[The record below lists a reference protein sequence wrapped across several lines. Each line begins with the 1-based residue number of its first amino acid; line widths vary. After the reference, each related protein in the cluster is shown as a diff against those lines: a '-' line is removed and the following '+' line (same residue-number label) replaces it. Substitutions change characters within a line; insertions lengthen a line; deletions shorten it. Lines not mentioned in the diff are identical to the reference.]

1 MKARAKMKLPILL
14 TFVLLAIFPQIA
26 SAQNAAQRFKA
37 TPENVAAAIEKSVA
51 FLSNSQNKNGEKKG
65 SWVGPGSA
73 QEGTGLTSL
82 VALSLL
88 SAGKSPKSPEVSL
101 ALNYIRDKEPRRTY
115 EASLKIMV
123 LCAAEPAKSREQIQR
138 AVNFLCEGQLKNGG
152 WSYDGNGGS
161 GDESNTQF
169 AVLALWEASKVG
181 IFCTAKGID
190 SATVF
195 SSCANYW
202 NKQKRGAGW
211 GYSGIGN
218 GPSASMTCA
227 GIASMIILQDA
238 SSNLDAFADQNR
250 VYCCG
255 SKQKDEVNFDVSQ
268 SIDAL
273 GRNFA
278 VSHNNGASG
287 WTYYYLYAL
296 ERVGRLTGQRLIGS
310 HDWYREGAEFML
322 ETQQFGGSFQESPDN
337 VATTAMALLF
347 LSKGKRQVVV
357 GHLQF
362 GNDDDWRHHR
372 RSVQNL
378 TGHIESV
385 WKREL
390 AWQSVQLEKAT
401 LKDLLETPVLFISGS
416 REFKLNDNQRK
427 LLKEYV
433 EQNGFIFAE
442 ACNGEGCN
450 GAEFERSFRSEME
463 KIFDKPMQK
472 LPPSHPL
479 WSAETK
485 VDPNALPKD
494 FWLYG
499 VEACCRTS
507 VVFSPISLSC
517 RWELSR
523 AYGIAKKYSPTV
535 DADIQN
541 AVKIGVNVAAYATGR
556 ELKDKLDA
564 VQIVQS
570 QSNRPPLD
578 RGSLAIGK
586 IMHSGGSDDA
596 SKAVSN
602 LLEVYHNWTLALVE
616 KKTPMVSLA
625 SDETQKYPLLY
636 IHGRN
641 SFSFTEAEAAGL
653 RKHFETG
660 GFVMGDSICASADFT
675 ASVRKE
681 FAKALPESTWRTLDP
696 KHPILLRNAFGSF
709 DLGSVALVDPSNPS
723 SDIKQAKREGPAE
736 ILAVEWK
743 GRIVMLFSP
752 NDLSCAMETKHSM
765 QCRGYVR
772 ENAFQIGFNMILF
785 GLGLGG

>member
-1 MKARAKMKLPILL
+1 MKLALLL
-14 TFVLLAIFPQIA
+14 TFFFLMVLPKFAV
-26 SAQNAAQRFKA
+26 AQNRKA
-37 TPENVAAAIEKSVA
+37 TPENVSEAIKNCVSY
-51 FLSNSQNKNGEKKG
+51 LSSSQNKAGDRIG
-65 SWVGPGSA
+65 SWPGQTSY
-73 QEGTGLTSL
+73 GTGQTSL
-82 VALSLL
+82 VTLALL
-88 SAGKSPKSPEVSL
+88 SSGKTSKSPEVSL
-101 ALNYIRDKEPRRTY
+101 ALNYLRSRKPVKTY
-115 EASLKIMV
+115 EAALKIMV
-123 LCAAEPAKSREQIQR
+123 LCAAEPAKDRDRIQET
-138 AVNFLCEGQLKNGG
+138 VDWLCSAQLGNGG
-152 WSYDGNGGS
+152 WSYEDSGGG

-169 AVLALWEASKVG
+169 AILALWEASKLG
-181 IFCTAKGID
+181 IQSKEKNAKD
-190 SATVF
+190 VF
-195 SSCANYW
+195 AKCAKYW
-202 NKQKRGAGW
+202 SDVKRGDAW
-211 GYSGIGN
+211 GYNGSN

-227 GIASMIILQDA
+227 GIASTIILQDA
-238 SSNLDAFADQNR
+238 SAGVNANVQNDR
-250 VYCCG
+250 IQCCG
-255 SKQKDEVNFDVSQ
+255 TQQQSEDVS
-268 SIDAL
+268 IDWLA
-273 GRNFA
+273 RNFS
-278 VSHNNGASG
+278 VTHNVGG
-287 WTYYYLYAL
+287 PGFTLYYLYAL
-296 ERVGRLTGQRLIGS
+296 ERVGRLTGQRLIGT
-310 HDWYREGAEFML
+310 HDWYREGAEFL
-322 ETQQFGGSFQESPDN
+322 IQSQQIGGSFQDGPDN
-337 VATTAMALLF
+337 ITATALALLF
-347 LSKGKRQVVV
+347 LSKGKRQVVI

-362 GNDDDWRHHR
+362 GNDNDWRHHR

-416 REFKLNDNQRK
+416 REFKLTDNQRK

-442 ACNGEGCN
+442 ACNGDGCN

-472 LPPSHPL
+472 LSPSHPI

-485 VDPNALPKD
+485 VDPNALPND

-517 RWELSR
+517 RWELAR
-523 AYGIAKKYSPTV
+523 PYGIVKKYSPKV

-556 ELKDKLDA
+556 ELKDKLEA

-570 QSNRPPLD
+570 QTNRPPLD

-616 KKTPMVSLA
+616 KKTPMVSLG
-625 SDETQKYPLLY
+625 SEEMQKYPLLY

-641 SFSFTEAEAAGL
+641 SFSFNDAEGAGL

-681 FAKALPESTWRTLDP
+681 FAKALPESTWQTLDP

-709 DLGSVALVDPSNPS
+709 DLGNVSLVDPTNTS

-736 ILAVEWK
+736 IFALEWK

-785 GLGLGG
+785 ALGLGN